1 MKRIITL
8 IIMVLVFAKIAA
20 GAYAEK
26 MVSVTELREQIEGN
40 WVTTI
45 KTGKGEVHVDIPVII
60 PKIDEVPILEI
71 EPWTLQKAG
80 FFSSENGKQV
90 YKINED
96 DTSIEYEDPDL
107 IKFIDP
113 ELENSVPSTFF
124 VIKNNV
130 MLQAGHEWVY
140 VRRGGKLKYNYK
152 TFYPF
157 EQREDMIYAE
167 ENPNNLETAKHV
179 LKKVLDY
186 YYPDEYNEFDI
197 DYLEIRER
205 ARNVKEASDLGGYV
219 DEYPMGTYYLS
230 FRQMLHGLP
239 IFTGVSERIDSTSNN
254 KLDPNSVNKC
264 LKIEGISL
272 NYFEYMSD
280 ESFNISVCWTREK
293 NVIERDVPLLS
304 LNEIFSTIEREIKA
318 RHIRNMYA
326 LRLGYSYYLNEN
338 SPDTY
343 TVVPVWVCDC
353 DYTESA
359 NEELMKNILSDDYRK
374 GLYFSQ
380 IIINAQTGKMESK
393 WLNETDM
400 LYTPEIIKWNE
411 RH

>member
-130 MLQAGHEWVY
+130 
-140 VRRGGKLKYNYK
+140 
-152 TFYPF
+152 
-157 EQREDMIYAE
+157 I
-167 ENPNNLETAKHV
+167 
-179 LKKVLDY
+179 
-186 YYPDEYNEFDI
+186 
-197 DYLEIRER
+197 
-205 ARNVKEASDLGGYV
+205 
-219 DEYPMGTYYLS
+219 
-230 FRQMLHGLP
+230 
-239 IFTGVSERIDSTSNN
+239 
-254 KLDPNSVNKC
+254 
-264 LKIEGISL
+264 
-272 NYFEYMSD
+272 
-280 ESFNISVCWTREK
+280 
-293 NVIERDVPLLS
+293 LLS
-304 LNEIFSTIEREIKA
+304 I
-318 RHIRNMYA
+318 
-326 LRLGYSYYLNEN
+326 
-338 SPDTY
+338 
-343 TVVPVWVCDC
+343 
-353 DYTESA
+353 
-359 NEELMKNILSDDYRK
+359 
-374 GLYFSQ
+374 
-380 IIINAQTGKMESK
+380 
-393 WLNETDM
+393 
-400 LYTPEIIKWNE
+400 
-411 RH
+411 